1 MNINSL
7 LENKIVLYITIFLA
21 ISNMLG
27 YLALGDYNS
36 IVFFILIGTLVYFLN
51 KNIILI
57 LLSALIVTN
66 IFAISNKT
74 YLKSEIENKDEDTEG
89 FENAEGGNS
98 EGESKTVS
106 SNETVDISQETKGDL
121 SKLKDTLKFNED
133 ESKNLA
139 GGPNVSNITN
149 SAPYNDTEED
159 DEKEGNRID
168 YGATLKS
175 SYGNL
180 NQILGK
186 DGVESLSKEAS
197 KLADDQKLLMEN
209 MNKLQEMMPQM
220 NELMNNMGGI
230 DKMMGSVKDVLGNT
244 DIMSSLGN
252 VLNQNS
258 GSNNVMGNP
267 ADLLKNIG
275 SLLDKKDGG
284 VTGA

>member
-36 IVFFILIGTLVYFLN
+36 ITFFILISTLVYFLN

-66 IFAISNKT
+66 IFAISNKS
-74 YLKSEIENKDEDTEG
+74 YLQSEIVNKDETDDNDTEG
-89 FENAEGGNS
+89 FENAEAEQSTG
-98 EGESKTVS
+98 VS
-106 SNETVDISQETKGDL
+106 NNESQETKGDL
-121 SKLKDTLKFNED
+121 SKLKNTLKLNMD
-133 ESKNLA
+133 NPKNLA
-139 GGPNVSNITN
+139 SGDEVSNITN
-149 SAPYNDTEED
+149 SAPYNNEEED

-180 NQILGK
+180 NEVLGK
-186 DGVESLSKEAS
+186 DGVENLSKEAS

-252 VLNQNS
+252 VLNQNG

-275 SLLDKKDGG
+275 SMLNKKDGG
-284 VTGA
+284 ITGA